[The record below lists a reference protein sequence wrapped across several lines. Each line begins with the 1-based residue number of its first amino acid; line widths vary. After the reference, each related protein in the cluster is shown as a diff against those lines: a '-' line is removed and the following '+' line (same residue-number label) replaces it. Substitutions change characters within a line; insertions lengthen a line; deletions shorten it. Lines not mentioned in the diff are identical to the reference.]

1 MALLVVDVTIV
12 AGIPLV
18 HGLVQTIKPVGSSG
32 KVDNLLAGNVEWHK
46 LGDGVADEHVGML
59 DVAPEEA
66 PDVGL
71 GGALDGDEVAS
82 DLDVRSVKNGAV
94 RGNLLNQWD
103 EAGHLGIIDLFWCQ
117 FIILWR
123 LNICGDATP
132 DSWWRSG
139 GSGVKSNSR

>member
-1 MALLVVDVTIV
+1 MALLVVDVAIV
-12 AGIPLV
+12 ASVPLV
-18 HGLVQTIKPVGSSG
+18 HGLVQAIEPVSGGG
-32 KVDNLLAGNVEWHK
+32 KVDNLLAGDVERHK

-94 RGNLLNQWD
+94 GGDLLDQWD
-103 EAGHLGIIDLFWCQ
+103 EAGHLGIIDLF
-117 FIILWR
+117 
-123 LNICGDATP
+123 
-132 DSWWRSG
+132 
-139 GSGVKSNSR
+139 